1 MLGRRTPELHM
12 QWSRGVYRACAHDY
26 RPDLTQFVREVFNLP
41 CSDEQLAPSRRRSKR
56 ERR

>member
-1 MLGRRTPELHM
+1 MH
-12 QWSRGVYRACAHDY
+12 WSRGVYRACAHDY